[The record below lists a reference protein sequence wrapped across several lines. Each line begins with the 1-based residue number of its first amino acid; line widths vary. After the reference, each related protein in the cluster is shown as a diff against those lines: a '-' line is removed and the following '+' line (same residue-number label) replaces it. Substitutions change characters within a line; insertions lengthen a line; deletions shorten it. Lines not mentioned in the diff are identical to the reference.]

1 MTELTVDIFCWVAR
15 VDTDIWDC
23 FTIRASLQLD
33 RNGLVGEK
41 RSLVVNAYRTN
52 IVVSI
57 AHVDITYT
65 DAETQKGMRWNLLL
79 DHRDAMDVSFF
90 NTVLTTAVGD
100 AICRIQTVP
109 VGSRLKRVAPAALRY
124 HGKMPAMSITDALA
138 INLTSISA
146 FRLS

>member
-1 MTELTVDIFCWVAR
+1 MGLL
-15 VDTDIWDC
+15 
-23 FTIRASLQLD
+23 TIRASLQLD

-79 DHRDAMDVSFF
+79 DHRDAMDVSF
-90 NTVLTTAVGD
+90 LT
-100 AICRIQTVP
+100 P
-109 VGSRLKRVAPAALRY
+109 S
-124 HGKMPAMSITDALA
+124 
-138 INLTSISA
+138 
-146 FRLS
+146 